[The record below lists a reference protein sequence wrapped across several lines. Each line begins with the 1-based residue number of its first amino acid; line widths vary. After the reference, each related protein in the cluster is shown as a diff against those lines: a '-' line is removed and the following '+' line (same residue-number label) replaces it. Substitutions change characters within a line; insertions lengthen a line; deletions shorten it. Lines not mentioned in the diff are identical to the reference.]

1 MVSVLYFQVNAYN
14 AKRQLAVNNVA
25 RAYGASD
32 GTAFAYGVPGANN
45 VAYKGAGYGNPGGSF
60 YTIIVFCYIK
70 EAGKRGL
77 IKKCSVRV
85 MGPSLGSKIDQ
96 IFSILDNFPR

>member
-1 MVSVLYFQVNAYN
+1 MVSILYLQVNAYN

-60 YTIIVFCYIK
+60 YTSFVFCYIR
-70 EAGKRGL
+70 EAGYEGL
-77 IKKCSVRV
+77 IKKIDDRV
-85 MGPSLGSKIDQ
+85 SLGSFIGIQ
-96 IFSILDNFPR
+96 N

>member
-1 MVSVLYFQVNAYN
+1 MHFKSYLQVNAYN

-60 YTIIVFCYIK
+60 YTNIVFCYIK
-70 EAGKRGL
+70 EA
-77 IKKCSVRV
+77 S
-85 MGPSLGSKIDQ
+85 
-96 IFSILDNFPR
+96 

>member
-1 MVSVLYFQVNAYN
+1 MVASECCKVNTIHSVIYHKIKKESPVILKQILSVLYLQVNAYN

-60 YTIIVFCYIK
+60 
-70 EAGKRGL
+70 L
-77 IKKCSVRV
+77 CSVA
-85 MGPSLGSKIDQ
+85 LK
-96 IFSILDNFPR
+96 NW